1 MISKATKFKKHAIV
15 KHFSHAKVDDM
26 KHCMKVTQEKSPAQI
41 IFRIG
46 TKRLVTNEKL
56 QCNSKN
62 LLKPIKTRKQYQA
75 QYQEKIS

>member
-15 KHFSHAKVDDM
+15 KHFSDAKVDDM

-56 QCNSKN
+56 
-62 LLKPIKTRKQYQA
+62 
-75 QYQEKIS
+75 